1 MLLIALLFFPFII
14 GASSTSD
21 KGLVAVPIPP
31 PGNKVMSLQTL
42 SHRKI
47 LKLDV
52 LVRPFVQYFSISGDD
67 DCINAVATLILHS
80 LYVKD
85 SSHFKRAVSLAYEDG
100 DNLIF
105 KSFLEQKITPREKL
119 ETTLLEFLLSQG
131 HFGVIS
137 NRNNKLVPLLG
148 QIVDKVDEL
157 SQSHLPSKSAKIQRI
172 TKIIPDLK
180 IIKDEFRDKVYQTII
195 KEILHSDTTSR
206 SHSLVSGED
215 QSILHS
221 FYQKNSQV
229 EWFIGCNIY
238 MSELGYSKNELLM
251 SEGLFLYMINSGN
264 KSTNGYFSA
273 KPAHLETLLKFLDP
287 TGKKDPL
294 LVTLLDAILEKGL
307 FYAFSND
314 KFCKKSVKLSKLL
327 NLFLL
332 ARIAHYRFNPWDRF
346 TEFLLSMP
354 ALNEIKD
361 IERLGLILLRA
372 FYSKVSSN
380 YEQDSWIKSK
390 GEDVLYIFNLSG
402 VEKKF
407 LEEWQMSFL
416 GFKSKNFESPDSKF
430 LEIFLSEL
438 AISGDETLYNMT
450 ARSIVESHATKS
462 FVEIFVSN
470 LQHANLYF
478 SEEEEGTFAI
488 ITSCLEKSDSSYQFF
503 NNLSNSPLESSFLMK
518 VCKRLEKL
526 MPLFYSPEETNRNLI
541 FLRSLP
547 YNLSPEIFGKI
558 ASIFEK
564 AYFEWTISYSDAEY
578 MTNQSRD
585 VKDKCKSTLRSI
597 CKSYFLADN
606 FDSARNAND
615 FYLLLIILQNA
626 NRTPINIK
634 KS

>member
-14 GASSTSD
+14 GASPPSY
-21 KGLVAVPIPP
+21 KGLVAAPIPP
-31 PGNKVMSLQTL
+31 SGNEVMRLQTL

-52 LVRPFVQYFSISGDD
+52 LVRPFVQYFSISGDA
-67 DCINAVATLILHS
+67 DCIIAVATLILHS

-85 SSHFKRAVSLAYEDG
+85 SSHFKRALSLAYEDG

-119 ETTLLEFLLSQG
+119 EITLLEFLLSQSY
-131 HFGVIS
+131 FGVIF

-148 QIVDKVDEL
+148 KIVDKVDEL
-157 SQSHLPSKSAKIQRI
+157 SQSHLPSKSARIQRL
-172 TKIIPDLK
+172 TKIIPTLM

-195 KEILHSDTTSR
+195 KEILHSDITSLSR
-206 SHSLVSGED
+206 HLVSGED
-215 QSILHS
+215 QSILYS
-221 FYQKNSQV
+221 FYLKNSQV
-229 EWFIGCNIY
+229 DWFGGCNIY
-238 MSELGYSKNELLM
+238 MSELGYSKDELLM
-251 SEGLFLYMINSGN
+251 AQGLLFYMISSVNN
-264 KSTNGYFSA
+264 STNGYFSEN
-273 KPAHLETLLKFLDP
+273 PAHVETLRKLLDP
-287 TGKKDPL
+287 TDKKDPFL
-294 LVTLLDAILEKGL
+294 MTLLGAIMEKGL
-307 FYAFSND
+307 FHAFSNG
-314 KFCKKSVKLSKLL
+314 KFCKKLAKLAKLL

-332 ARIAHYRFNPWDRF
+332 SRIPRHGFNPWDRF

-354 ALNEIKD
+354 ALNEIRD

-380 YEQDSWIKSK
+380 YEQNSWIKSK
-390 GEDVLYIFNLSG
+390 DEDVLYIFNLSG

-416 GFKSKNFESPDSKF
+416 GFKSKVFESPDSKF

-438 AISGDETLYNMT
+438 AISGDETLCNIT
-450 ARSIVESHATKS
+450 ARSIVESHTTKQ

-470 LQHANLYF
+470 FQRINLHF
-478 SEEEEGTFAI
+478 SEEEKGTFAI
-488 ITSCLEKSDSSYQFF
+488 ITSCLEKSDSTYQFF
-503 NNLSNSPLESSFLMK
+503 YNFANSSLDSFFLGK
-518 VCKRLEKL
+518 VFKKLEKL
-526 MPLFYSPEETNRNLI
+526 MPLFYTPEEADRNLI

-547 YNLSPEIFGKI
+547 YNLSPEIFSKI

-564 AYFEWTISYSDAEY
+564 AYFEWTTSFPDAEY
-578 MTNQSRD
+578 ITYQSRD
-585 VKDKCKSTLRSI
+585 VKEKCKSSLKSI

-615 FYLLLIILQNA
+615 FYLILIILQNA

-634 KS
+634 